1 MLPPHMHFSERVR
14 SLRESSTLAVSARAA
29 ALRAAGEDVIS
40 FGAGEPDFD
49 TPEPIR
55 AAAIAALNAGKTR
68 YVATAGEITARRAIA
83 AKLERENGVA
93 CGAEDVVIT
102 VGAKHAIYLAL
113 QCLVDP
119 GRGQEVIL
127 PTPAWVSYRPLIEL
141 AGGRCIEL
149 PTRMESGFRIDPA
162 ALAAAI
168 TPRTAAVILNSPSNP
183 CGIALPPED
192 IEAIAKVLAAR
203 PDITVISDEIY
214 EKLIYPEI
222 TPGLRHLSPGSLP
235 ALRDRT
241 ITINGMSKA
250 FAMTGWRIGYLA
262 APPGS
267 GFAAEVAK
275 LQGQMTNNITS
286 FVYPPII
293 TALEMPGA
301 TLETMR
307 AAFAER
313 ARVIDARLRA
323 VPGLHC
329 AAPNAA
335 FYAFP
340 RVQGHFGSI
349 SPAGRL
355 IDSAAAFAEALLD
368 EAKVA
373 VVPGEDFGEVARGHV
388 RLSFACSLPAI
399 EKGVARIGDFCAS
412 LRRVCV
418 PASSAI

>member
-1 MLPPHMHFSERVR
+1 MHFSDRVR

-29 ALRAAGEDVIS
+29 ALRARGEDVIG

-68 YVATAGEITARRAIA
+68 YTATAGEITARRAIA
-83 AKLERENGVA
+83 SKLERENGVA
-93 CGAEDVVIT
+93 CTADDVVIT
-102 VGAKHAIYLAL
+102 VGAKHAIYLSL
-113 QCLVDP
+113 QCLLDP

-149 PTRMESGFRIDPA
+149 PTSMESGFRIDPA

-168 TPRTAAVILNSPSNP
+168 TPRTTAVILNSPSNP
-183 CGIALPPED
+183 CGIALPPGD
-192 IEAIAKVLAAR
+192 IEAIATVLAAR
-203 PDITVISDEIY
+203 PDIVVISDEIY

-235 ALRDRT
+235 ALRART
-241 ITINGMSKA
+241 ITINGLSKA

-262 APPGS
+262 APSGS

-286 FVYPPII
+286 FVYDSIV

-301 TLETMR
+301 TLEAMR

-313 ARVIDARLRA
+313 AKVIDARLRS
-323 VPGLHC
+323 VPGLEC
-329 AAPNAA
+329 VAPNAA

-340 RVQGHFGSI
+340 RVRSHFGTA
-349 SPAGRL
+349 SPGGRL

-373 VVPGEDFGEVARGHV
+373 VVPGEDFGDVARDHV
-388 RLSFACSLPAI
+388 RLSFACGLPAI
-399 EKGVARIGDFCAS
+399 EKGVDRIGEFCGS
-412 LRRVCV
+412 LRRVAAPV
-418 PASSAI
+418 GSASGGE